1 MAIERDDFDAVDDA
15 STRQP
20 APERST
26 PVNAMRVVEFG
37 SIPLQ
42 TKLRAA
48 IRAGTLRGSWRL
60 SDRREVLLTSARCHV
75 AEATGGKVWSAPYP
89 SSAGTGLAVQ
99 CVMASAPGCDPFRD
113 SGEEENR

>member
-20 APERST
+20 APEQVAAKT
-26 PVNAMRVVEFG
+26 VAEFS

-48 IRAGTLRGSWRL
+48 MRAGTLRHAWRL
-60 SDRREVLLTSARCHV
+60 SDGREVLLTERLCHV
-75 AEATGGKVWSAPYP
+75 HDGRRVYSAPYP
-89 SSAGTGLAVQ
+89 SSADVGMAVQ
-99 CVMASAPGCDPFRD
+99 AVMAVARGCDPFRG
-113 SGEEENR
+113 SEENKR